1 VNLFKPNN
9 QTHFYFI
16 LLIAIHYL
24 IPLIFVGQ
32 VIIEPHDNLDIA
44 VVYDHVISY
53 IYKGDIEKI
62 SYFLSGEIKWYY
74 LEKLFFPINILHYVL
89 NDKLFYFVNDILKKL
104 FPYFSFFILARS
116 LGVARFNSALGG
128 ILYSSLV
135 YIKMPVGLGMAFLP
149 YILYLL
155 LEKDK
160 LNKKH
165 YFFLFLIGLNSSLI
179 QDIFAFIF
187 LIPLAILLKNRIEN
201 LTIYLKVFSLI
212 LFSSILS
219 NIHLVIGSIVSSTI
233 HRESWNMGN
242 VATSPFLEV
251 IKEFFLKTNF
261 EDPLFIFY
269 LPLAFLSAL
278 ILILPSFSKQK
289 KIIILI
295 FFIIFILILKSILH
309 HNFIDH
315 ILVGAF
321 DVFKGFNFQRVDRII
336 PLAYTLLLI
345 LYIGI
350 LKKKVFKNFLY
361 FISFL
366 AIICIQLKVPLPEL
380 GKYFLNKNMHAEKF
394 VKVKK
399 DFSEKK
405 YAQVFKII
413 IDKKNYT
420 KNERN
425 FDDSII
431 KTFNNYYKFKDY
443 AFIRNIVK
451 NSRVMSVGLD
461 PMIAVMN
468 DIKVVDGYHN
478 IYPLSYKIKF
488 RKVIEAEL
496 EKNIMLKD
504 YYDDWGS
511 RVYAFYT
518 DKNNIMLNFQAAK
531 KLKADFVI
539 SKFPIENKELKVICY
554 KCNNSDYI
562 FLYKIL

>member
-1 VNLFKPNN
+1 
-9 QTHFYFI
+9 
-16 LLIAIHYL
+16 
-24 IPLIFVGQ
+24 
-32 VIIEPHDNLDIA
+32 
-44 VVYDHVISY
+44 
-53 IYKGDIEKI
+53 
-62 SYFLSGEIKWYY
+62 
-74 LEKLFFPINILHYVL
+74 
-89 NDKLFYFVNDILKKL
+89 
-104 FPYFSFFILARS
+104 
-116 LGVARFNSALGG
+116 
-128 ILYSSLV
+128 
-135 YIKMPVGLGMAFLP
+135 MAFLP
-149 YILYLL
+149 YILHLL

-461 PMIAVMN
+461 PMVAVMN

-496 EKNIMLKD
+496 EKNIMLKN
-504 YYDDWGS
+504 YYDSWGS

-518 DKNNIMLNFQAAK
+518 NENNIELNFQSAK
-531 KLKADFVI
+531 DLGADYVI
-539 SKFPIENKELKVICY
+539 SKFPIENDELKTICF
-554 KCNNSDYI
+554 KCNNSNHI
-562 FLYKIL
+562 FLYKII